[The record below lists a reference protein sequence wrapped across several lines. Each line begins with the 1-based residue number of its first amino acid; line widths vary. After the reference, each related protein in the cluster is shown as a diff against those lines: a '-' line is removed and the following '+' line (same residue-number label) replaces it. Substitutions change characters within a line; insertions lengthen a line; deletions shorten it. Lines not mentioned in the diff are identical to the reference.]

1 VRSALQGG
9 DDVSRIDSF
18 LQLVV
23 NQNGSDLHLVA
34 GNPPRI
40 RLYGELYPVK
50 YRELGTEETTD
61 LLYETM
67 TDTLRTSFERRH
79 NLDYAYEVAGLAR
92 FRVNAFRH
100 LGGLGAVFRVIRTN
114 IQTLD
119 DLNMPPVLKTFCKQK
134 RGLILVTGPTGS
146 GKSTTLA
153 GMVDFINRDRKEHII
168 TIEDPVEFVH
178 TPKRCLISQREIG
191 LNADSFA
198 KALRSS
204 LREDANVV
212 LVGELRD
219 LETISLAVTAAE
231 TGILVLATLHT
242 SGAAATVDRMVSV
255 FSATEQALI
264 RSMLSTSLCGVVSQ
278 QLVRRSDGKGMVA
291 AVEVLVNNA
300 AVANLLREGKTE
312 LLTSV
317 IQSGALVGM
326 QTLDSALRRLMDAKV
341 INGSEAYRKAS
352 NKAAFEQFREPDD
365 DLA

>member
-1 VRSALQGG
+1 VN
-9 DDVSRIDSF
+9 RIDAF

-23 NQNGSDLHLVA
+23 SQNGSDLHLVA

-40 RLYGELYPVK
+40 RLYGDLFPVK
-50 YRELGTEETTD
+50 YRELGAQEAAD
-61 LLYETM
+61 LIDETM
-67 TDTLRTSFERRH
+67 TDTVRRAFEGRH
-79 NLDYAYEVAGLAR
+79 SLDYAYEVPDMAR

-100 LGGLGAVFRVIRTN
+100 LGGVGAVFRVIRTK
-114 IQTLD
+114 IRTLD
-119 DLNMPPVLKTFCKQK
+119 DLNMPPVLKTFCRQR

-153 GMVDFINRDRKEHII
+153 AMVDFINQDRKEHII
-168 TIEDPVEFVH
+168 TIEDPIEYVH
-178 TPKRCLISQREIG
+178 PQKKCLISQREIG
-191 LNADSFA
+191 INADSFA
-198 KALRSS
+198 GALRSS

-219 LETISLAVTAAE
+219 LETIGLAVTAAE
-231 TGILVLATLHT
+231 TGILVMATLHT

-255 FSATEQALI
+255 FPAPEQALI

-278 QLVRRSDGKGMVA
+278 HLVRQVDGRGMLA

-300 AVANLLREGKTE
+300 AVANILREGKTE

-326 QTLDSALRRLMDAKV
+326 QTLDGSLHRLLDAKL
-341 INGSEAYRKAS
+341 IGGGEAYRKAV
-352 NKAAFEQFREPDD
+352 NKAAFEQYRDPDD
-365 DLA
+365 EEVRPGSSANG

>member
-1 VRSALQGG
+1 
-9 DDVSRIDSF
+9 VSRIDSF

-23 NQNGSDLHLVA
+23 SQNGSDLHMVA

-40 RLYGELYPVK
+40 RLYGELFPVK
-50 YRELGTEETTD
+50 YRELGTEEAAD
-61 LLYETM
+61 LIQETM
-67 TDTLRTSFERRH
+67 TDAVRRAFEQRH
-79 NLDYAYEVAGLAR
+79 SLDYAYEVSGLAR

-100 LGGLGAVFRVIRTN
+100 LGGLGAVFRVIRTT

-119 DLNMPPVLKTFCKQK
+119 ELHMPPVLKTFCKQK

-153 GMVDFINRDRKEHII
+153 AMVDFINEDRREHII

-178 TPKRCLISQREIG
+178 TQKKCLISQREIG
-191 LNADSFA
+191 LNAESFA
-198 KALRSS
+198 GALRSS

-219 LETISLAVTAAE
+219 LETIGLAVTAAE

-255 FSATEQALI
+255 FPGSEHALI
-264 RSMLSTSLCGVVSQ
+264 RSMVSTSLCGVASQ
-278 QLVRRSDGKGMVA
+278 QLVRRVDGKGMHA

-300 AVANLLREGKTE
+300 AVANIVREGKTDQ
-312 LLTSV
+312 LASV

-326 QTLDSALRRLMDAKV
+326 QTMDTSLRHLLDAKL
-341 INGSEAYRKAS
+341 ISGTEAYRRAS
-352 NKAAFEQFREPDD
+352 NKAAFEQFRERDEEST
-365 DLA
+365 